1 MLDLLRESLRRRFI
15 NKTNFILLFIITS
28 LSTCLIYSDLIIEK
42 LIPSSL
48 EKTKLSLDLDYPELF
63 IKPYEEQFTE
73 SKNANIKIKQKNL
86 KFRIES
92 KDKLS
97 SEEQV
102 IIESMVHTY
111 VNNIV
116 MGSQEIS
123 VEFLNKDSNEK
134 NQDIMYF
141 LITCIY
147 FMMLTYSTV
156 VANEVVME
164 KATNV
169 IELICTAVDI
179 KVHYYSKIII
189 GSLTVII
196 QLFSFIP
203 ILLLIL
209 YSRYYYDKG
218 KGLLHLLYRYNII
231 PKKYNSFSS
240 LINAYDIDIE
250 IIKTLFVSFIFL
262 MIGLMIIQV
271 LTVLISCRV
280 DSVEEAGA
288 LQGPFY
294 IVLLFVYYASIFLKT
309 SNNLDKVSGIVL
321 SFTPL
326 FSMLIVPMK
335 MFNNLIELDEIILSF
350 CLSLLCFL
358 ALAYYGRF
366 YYEKNILYKKNRH
379 K

>member
-1 MLDLLRESLRRRFI
+1 
-15 NKTNFILLFIITS
+15 
-28 LSTCLIYSDLIIEK
+28 
-42 LIPSSL
+42 
-48 EKTKLSLDLDYPELF
+48 
-63 IKPYEEQFTE
+63 
-73 SKNANIKIKQKNL
+73 
-86 KFRIES
+86 
-92 KDKLS
+92 
-97 SEEQV
+97 
-102 IIESMVHTY
+102 
-111 VNNIV
+111 
-116 MGSQEIS
+116 
-123 VEFLNKDSNEK
+123 
-134 NQDIMYF
+134 
-141 LITCIY
+141 
-147 FMMLTYSTV
+147 
-156 VANEVVME
+156 
-164 KATNV
+164 
-169 IELICTAVDI
+169 
-179 KVHYYSKIII
+179 
-189 GSLTVII
+189 
-196 QLFSFIP
+196 
-203 ILLLIL
+203 
-209 YSRYYYDKG
+209 
-218 KGLLHLLYRYNII
+218 
-231 PKKYNSFSS
+231 
-240 LINAYDIDIE
+240 
-250 IIKTLFVSFIFL
+250 